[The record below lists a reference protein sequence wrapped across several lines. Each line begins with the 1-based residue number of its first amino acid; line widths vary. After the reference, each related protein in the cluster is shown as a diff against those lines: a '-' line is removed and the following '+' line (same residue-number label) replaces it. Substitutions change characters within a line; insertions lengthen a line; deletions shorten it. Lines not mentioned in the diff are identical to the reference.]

1 MGKKLLENILLF
13 VKWLDSYGE
22 VSQDHQD
29 FYAGTIGRAAKA
41 LYYHKPILGMAAV
54 LPMVICEAFFPR
66 ARKYFY
72 PPMRLPIADAHY
84 AMGFALLFKITKEEK
99 YYNRAVHFLE
109 VLKDTRCPGYRHYAW
124 GYPFHWQTRSGL
136 IKAGTPLIT
145 TTPYCYEAFDYVY
158 RIDGEKDW
166 RAIMESIANHVF
178 EDYRDF
184 EAGPNARTC
193 TYTPLEKEGGV
204 INASAY
210 RAFLLTKAWREF
222 EEKKY
227 WEYETF
233 IKKSEG
239 NLGILIGANGGIFAI
254 RKNLFSEI
262 PTDKPVTDDFYLS
275 LSVIKK
281 GYKFI
286 YESLAIGFEE
296 VAKDLSSEFKRKIRF
311 AATNFQTISFFKSLL
326 FNKNI
331 ILSYA
336 FWSHKII
343 RWFLPLILILVFV
356 LNIFLVNAG
365 TFYLVTFIIQLFF
378 YFLAL
383 IGFIFNKI
391 KIRLT
396 LLSLINYF
404 LVTNIALLIGFIRF
418 LRKKHSVIWQST
430 SR

>member
-1 MGKKLLENILLF
+1 MLETTLKILFWFLVFLIINTYLLYPLVIWLLSKFKSKSYDYTSDFSTSVSILI
-13 VKWLDSYGE
+13 SAYN
-22 VSQDHQD
+22 
-29 FYAGTIGRAAKA
+29 
-41 LYYHKPILGMAAV
+41 
-54 LPMVICEAFFPR
+54 
-66 ARKYFY
+66 
-72 PPMRLPIADAHY
+72 
-84 AMGFALLFKITKEEK
+84 EEK
-99 YYNRAVHFLE
+99 VIENRVKNLLSQNYDKNLIEIIVGSDCSNDNTNEILKRLAKEYPEVKIFLFNN
-109 VLKDTRCPGYRHYAW
+109 RRG
-124 GYPFHWQTRSGL
+124 
-136 IKAGTPLIT
+136 KAGVLNEIVQYATNEILIFT
-145 TTPYCYEAFDYVY
+145 DANTEF
-158 RIDGEKDW
+158 EKN
-166 RAIMESIANHVF
+166 AIKNLVKHFQYSSI
-178 EDYRDF
+178 
-184 EAGPNARTC
+184 
-193 TYTPLEKEGGV
+193 GGV
-204 INASAY
+204 SGRLVLIEKNFHKE
-210 RAFLLTKAWREF
+210 RGV

-365 TFYLVTFIIQLFF
+365 TFYLVTFIIQLLF

-396 LLSLINYF
+396 LLSLIYYF

>member
-1 MGKKLLENILLF
+1 MLETTLKILFWFLVFLIINTYLLYPLVIWLLSKFKSKSYDYTSDFSTSVSILI
-13 VKWLDSYGE
+13 SAYN
-22 VSQDHQD
+22 
-29 FYAGTIGRAAKA
+29 
-41 LYYHKPILGMAAV
+41 
-54 LPMVICEAFFPR
+54 
-66 ARKYFY
+66 
-72 PPMRLPIADAHY
+72 
-84 AMGFALLFKITKEEK
+84 EEK
-99 YYNRAVHFLE
+99 VIENRVKNLLSQNYDKNLIEIIVGSDCSNDNTNEILKRLAKEYPEVKIFLFNN
-109 VLKDTRCPGYRHYAW
+109 RRG
-124 GYPFHWQTRSGL
+124 
-136 IKAGTPLIT
+136 KAGVLNEIVQYATNEILIFT
-145 TTPYCYEAFDYVY
+145 DANTEF
-158 RIDGEKDW
+158 EKN
-166 RAIMESIANHVF
+166 AIKNLVKHFQYSSI
-178 EDYRDF
+178 
-184 EAGPNARTC
+184 
-193 TYTPLEKEGGV
+193 GGV
-204 INASAY
+204 SGRLVLIEKNFHKE
-210 RAFLLTKAWREF
+210 RGV

-286 YESLAIGFEE
+286 YETLAIGFEE

-365 TFYLVTFIIQLFF
+365 TFYLVTFFIQLLF

-396 LLSLINYF
+396 LLSLIYYF

>member
-1 MGKKLLENILLF
+1 LLETTLKILFWFLVF
-13 VKWLDSYGE
+13 LIINTYLLYPLVIWLLSKFKSKSYDYTSDFSTS
-22 VSQDHQD
+22 VS
-29 FYAGTIGRAAKA
+29 
-41 LYYHKPILGMAAV
+41 ILISA
-54 LPMVICEAFFPR
+54 
-66 ARKYFY
+66 YN
-72 PPMRLPIADAHY
+72 
-84 AMGFALLFKITKEEK
+84 EEK
-99 YYNRAVHFLE
+99 VIENRVKNLLSQNYDKNLIEIIVGSDCSNDNTNEILKRLAKEYPEVKIFLFNN
-109 VLKDTRCPGYRHYAW
+109 RRG
-124 GYPFHWQTRSGL
+124 
-136 IKAGTPLIT
+136 KAGVLNEIVQYATNEILIFT
-145 TTPYCYEAFDYVY
+145 DANTEF
-158 RIDGEKDW
+158 ENN
-166 RAIMESIANHVF
+166 AIKNLVKHFQYSSI
-178 EDYRDF
+178 
-184 EAGPNARTC
+184 
-193 TYTPLEKEGGV
+193 GGV
-204 INASAY
+204 SGRLVLIEKNFHKE
-210 RAFLLTKAWREF
+210 RGV

-286 YESLAIGFEE
+286 YESFAIGFEE

-365 TFYLVTFIIQLFF
+365 TFYLVTFFIQLLF

-391 KIRLT
+391 KVRLT
-396 LLSLINYF
+396 LLSLIYYF

>member
-1 MGKKLLENILLF
+1 LISAYN
-13 VKWLDSYGE
+13 
-22 VSQDHQD
+22 
-29 FYAGTIGRAAKA
+29 
-41 LYYHKPILGMAAV
+41 
-54 LPMVICEAFFPR
+54 
-66 ARKYFY
+66 
-72 PPMRLPIADAHY
+72 
-84 AMGFALLFKITKEEK
+84 EEK
-99 YYNRAVHFLE
+99 VIENRIKNLLSQNYDKNLIEIIVGSDCSNDNTNEILKRLAKEYPEVKIFLFNN
-109 VLKDTRCPGYRHYAW
+109 RRG
-124 GYPFHWQTRSGL
+124 
-136 IKAGTPLIT
+136 KAGVLNEIVQYATNEILIFT
-145 TTPYCYEAFDYVY
+145 DANTEF
-158 RIDGEKDW
+158 ENN
-166 RAIMESIANHVF
+166 AIKNLVKHFQYSSI
-178 EDYRDF
+178 
-184 EAGPNARTC
+184 
-193 TYTPLEKEGGV
+193 GGV
-204 INASAY
+204 SGRLVLIEKNFHKE
-210 RAFLLTKAWREF
+210 RGV

-254 RKNLFSEI
+254 RKSLFSEI

-365 TFYLVTFIIQLFF
+365 TFYLVTFFIQLLF

-383 IGFIFNKI
+383 VGFIFNKI

-396 LLSLINYF
+396 LLSLIYYF

>member
-1 MGKKLLENILLF
+1 LLETTLKILFWFLVF
-13 VKWLDSYGE
+13 LIINTYLLYPLVIWLLSKFKSKSYDYTSDFSTSVSILISAYNEEKVIENRVKNLLSQNYDKNLIEIIVGSDCSNDNTNEILKRLAKEYPE
-22 VSQDHQD
+22 VKI
-29 FYAGTIGRAAKA
+29 F
-41 LYYHKPILGMAAV
+41 
-54 LPMVICEAFFPR
+54 
-66 ARKYFY
+66 
-72 PPMRLPIADAHY
+72 
-84 AMGFALLFKITKEEK
+84 LFK
-99 YYNRAVHFLE
+99 NR
-109 VLKDTRCPGYRHYAW
+109 RG
-124 GYPFHWQTRSGL
+124 
-136 IKAGTPLIT
+136 KAGVLNEIVQYATNEILIFT
-145 TTPYCYEAFDYVY
+145 DANTEF
-158 RIDGEKDW
+158 ENN
-166 RAIMESIANHVF
+166 AIKNLVKHFQYSSI
-178 EDYRDF
+178 
-184 EAGPNARTC
+184 
-193 TYTPLEKEGGV
+193 GGV
-204 INASAY
+204 SGRLVLIEKNFHKE
-210 RAFLLTKAWREF
+210 RGV

-286 YESLAIGFEE
+286 YESFAIGFEE
-296 VAKDLSSEFKRKIRF
+296 VAKDLSSEFKRKVRF

-365 TFYLVTFIIQLFF
+365 TFYLVTFIIQLLF

-396 LLSLINYF
+396 LLSLIYYF

>member
-1 MGKKLLENILLF
+1 LLETTLKILFWFLVFLIINTYLLYPLVIWLLSKFKSKSYDYTSDFSISVSILISAYNEEKVIENRVKNLLSQNYDKNLIEIIVGSDCSNDNTNEILKRLAKEYPEVKIFLFNNRMGKAGVLNEIVQYATNEILIFTDANTEFENNAIKNL
-13 VKWLDSYGE
+13 VK
-22 VSQDHQD
+22 
-29 FYAGTIGRAAKA
+29 
-41 LYYHKPILGMAAV
+41 
-54 LPMVICEAFFPR
+54 
-66 ARKYFY
+66 
-72 PPMRLPIADAHY
+72 
-84 AMGFALLFKITKEEK
+84 
-99 YYNRAVHFLE
+99 HFQ
-109 VLKDTRCPGYRHYAW
+109 Y
-124 GYPFHWQTRSGL
+124 S
-136 IKAGTPLIT
+136 
-145 TTPYCYEAFDYVY
+145 
-158 RIDGEKDW
+158 
-166 RAIMESIANHVF
+166 SI
-178 EDYRDF
+178 
-184 EAGPNARTC
+184 
-193 TYTPLEKEGGV
+193 GGV
-204 INASAY
+204 SGRLVLIEKNFHKE
-210 RAFLLTKAWREF
+210 RGV

>member
-1 MGKKLLENILLF
+1 MLETTLKILFWFLVFLIINTYLLYPLVIWLLSKFKSKSYDYTSDFSTSVSILI
-13 VKWLDSYGE
+13 SAYN
-22 VSQDHQD
+22 
-29 FYAGTIGRAAKA
+29 
-41 LYYHKPILGMAAV
+41 
-54 LPMVICEAFFPR
+54 
-66 ARKYFY
+66 
-72 PPMRLPIADAHY
+72 
-84 AMGFALLFKITKEEK
+84 EEK
-99 YYNRAVHFLE
+99 VIENRVKNLLSQNYDKNLIEIIVGSDCSNDNTNEILKRLAKEYPEVKIFLFNN
-109 VLKDTRCPGYRHYAW
+109 RRG
-124 GYPFHWQTRSGL
+124 
-136 IKAGTPLIT
+136 KAGVLNEIVQYATNEILIFT
-145 TTPYCYEAFDYVY
+145 DANTEF
-158 RIDGEKDW
+158 ENN
-166 RAIMESIANHVF
+166 AIKNLVKHFQYSSI
-178 EDYRDF
+178 
-184 EAGPNARTC
+184 
-193 TYTPLEKEGGV
+193 GGV
-204 INASAY
+204 SGRLVLIEKNFHKE
-210 RAFLLTKAWREF
+210 RGV

-286 YESLAIGFEE
+286 YESFAIGFEE

-356 LNIFLVNAG
+356 LNIFLVNAD
-365 TFYLVTFIIQLFF
+365 TFYLVTFIIQLLF

-396 LLSLINYF
+396 LLSLIYYF

>member
-1 MGKKLLENILLF
+1 LLETTLKILFWFLVFLIINTYLLYPLF
-13 VKWLDSYGE
+13 IWLLSKFKSKSYDYTSDFSTS
-22 VSQDHQD
+22 VS
-29 FYAGTIGRAAKA
+29 
-41 LYYHKPILGMAAV
+41 ILISA
-54 LPMVICEAFFPR
+54 
-66 ARKYFY
+66 YN
-72 PPMRLPIADAHY
+72 
-84 AMGFALLFKITKEEK
+84 EEK
-99 YYNRAVHFLE
+99 VIENRVKNLLSQNYDKNLIEIIVGSDCSNDNTNEILKRLAKEYPEVKIFLFNN
-109 VLKDTRCPGYRHYAW
+109 RRG
-124 GYPFHWQTRSGL
+124 
-136 IKAGTPLIT
+136 KAGVLNEIVQYATNEILIFT
-145 TTPYCYEAFDYVY
+145 DANTEF
-158 RIDGEKDW
+158 ENN
-166 RAIMESIANHVF
+166 AIKNLVKHFQYSSI
-178 EDYRDF
+178 
-184 EAGPNARTC
+184 
-193 TYTPLEKEGGV
+193 GGV
-204 INASAY
+204 SGRLVLIEKNFHKE
-210 RAFLLTKAWREF
+210 RGV

-286 YESLAIGFEE
+286 YESFAIGFEE

-356 LNIFLVNAG
+356 LNFFLVNAG
-365 TFYLVTFIIQLFF
+365 TFYLVTFFIQLLF

-396 LLSLINYF
+396 LLSLIYYF

>member
-1 MGKKLLENILLF
+1 MLETTLKILFWFLVFLIINTYLLYPLVIWLLSKFKSKSYDYTSDFSTSVSILI
-13 VKWLDSYGE
+13 SAYN
-22 VSQDHQD
+22 
-29 FYAGTIGRAAKA
+29 
-41 LYYHKPILGMAAV
+41 
-54 LPMVICEAFFPR
+54 
-66 ARKYFY
+66 
-72 PPMRLPIADAHY
+72 
-84 AMGFALLFKITKEEK
+84 EEK
-99 YYNRAVHFLE
+99 VIENRVKNLLSQNYDKNLIEIIVGSDCSNDNTNEILKRLAKEYPEVKIFLFNN
-109 VLKDTRCPGYRHYAW
+109 RRG
-124 GYPFHWQTRSGL
+124 
-136 IKAGTPLIT
+136 KAGVLNEIVQYATNEILIFT
-145 TTPYCYEAFDYVY
+145 DANTEF
-158 RIDGEKDW
+158 ENN
-166 RAIMESIANHVF
+166 AIKNLVKHFQYSSI
-178 EDYRDF
+178 
-184 EAGPNARTC
+184 
-193 TYTPLEKEGGV
+193 GGV
-204 INASAY
+204 SGRLVLIEKNFHKE
-210 RAFLLTKAWREF
+210 RGV

-286 YESLAIGFEE
+286 YESFAIGFEE

-365 TFYLVTFIIQLFF
+365 TFYLVTFFIQLLF

-391 KIRLT
+391 KVRLT
-396 LLSLINYF
+396 LLSLIYYF